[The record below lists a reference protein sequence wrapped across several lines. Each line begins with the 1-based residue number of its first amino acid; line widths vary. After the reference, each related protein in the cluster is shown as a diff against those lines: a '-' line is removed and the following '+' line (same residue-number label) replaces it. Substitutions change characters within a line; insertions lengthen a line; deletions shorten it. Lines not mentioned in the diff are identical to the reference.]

1 MLFLAVVLF
10 FNTFLPNVA
19 AWLANRWLVDDHPV
33 PALPF
38 LWPSDAPLETVVV
51 ELESYLEQHVSLAQ
65 AGLDLL
71 NVVIDKT
78 HLAELRS
85 PENASFLVLCRND
98 ELYSMLETVQSI
110 NDRYNHQF
118 SHDWVFLNDEP
129 FDEFFMIGIALAIPG
144 GKISFGQVPK
154 EHWGSPLWIDPGK
167 AAAARQELLA
177 KDVYKANST
186 SYRNMCRFYL
196 GFFYK
201 HLLLDGYDYYW
212 RLEPGVKYSCDIG
225 YDVFQFMRENKR
237 DYGFTLALFEYRDT
251 IATLWETSKKYF
263 NQLALP
269 QDNLVEF
276 LQNLD
281 GLYNLCHFWLNF
293 EIASLAFFRS
303 REYQAYFDHL
313 DQAGGFFYERWGD
326 APIHTMAVAHLL
338 NKSRLW
344 WFGDIGYWHSPY
356 LQCPRGKTFLDRKC
370 SCNIEADF
378 TFTDLSC
385 VPLYLSLQG
394 Q

>member
-1 MLFLAVVLF
+1 
-10 FNTFLPNVA
+10 
-19 AWLANRWLVDDHPV
+19 
-33 PALPF
+33 
-38 LWPSDAPLETVVV
+38 
-51 ELESYLEQHVSLAQ
+51 
-65 AGLDLL
+65 
-71 NVVIDKT
+71 
-78 HLAELRS
+78 
-85 PENASFLVLCRND
+85 
-98 ELYSMLETVQSI
+98 
-110 NDRYNHQF
+110 
-118 SHDWVFLNDEP
+118 
-129 FDEFFMIGIALAIPG
+129 MIGIALAIPG